1 MPMRGHRQGT
11 RRGDGPAGPPP
22 ASAQTTRVAVLLVD
36 TDRVEGDI
44 DLGVYGHFLEHIN
57 HSVGDGLFAE
67 QVRGQGF
74 EGNDFQDYW
83 QPFSE
88 DSNAGSVQAVTVPS
102 ANGDRSVRIELNAG
116 SASIRQDRVHL

>member
-36 TDRVEGDI
+36 TDRIEGDI

-57 HSVGDGLFAE
+57 HSVVDGLYAE
-67 QVRGQGF
+67 QIRGQGF

-83 QPFSE
+83 RPFSDE
-88 DSNAGSVQAVTVPS
+88 G
-102 ANGDRSVRIELNAG
+102 GAG
-116 SASIRQDRVHL
+116 SAQVATVPAANGSTSARIEG